1 MTIGNASLQWW
12 GPHAK
17 APARTA
23 MVTMIDPKNIQNPC
37 IRRVMALPRRR
48 CCSRSCKLPEEL
60 RRSLTWDQGKEMHAH
75 KRFTV
80 ATNVQVNS
88 VIRAVPGSAA
98 QTRTPTACCGSTSRE
113 EPISRA
119 SLRVILTQLLCG
131 SINVRERP
139 WASKRQPIDCKRY
152 CTDRLNPQV

>member
-1 MTIGNASLQWW
+1 
-12 GPHAK
+12 
-17 APARTA
+17 

-88 VIRAVPGSAA
+88 LIRAARAARLKREHQRPAAAVPPERNRFLAHLS
-98 QTRTPTACCGSTSRE
+98 E
-113 EPISRA
+113 
-119 SLRVILTQLLCG
+119 LT
-131 SINVRERP
+131 
-139 WASKRQPIDCKRY
+139 
-152 CTDRLNPQV
+152 